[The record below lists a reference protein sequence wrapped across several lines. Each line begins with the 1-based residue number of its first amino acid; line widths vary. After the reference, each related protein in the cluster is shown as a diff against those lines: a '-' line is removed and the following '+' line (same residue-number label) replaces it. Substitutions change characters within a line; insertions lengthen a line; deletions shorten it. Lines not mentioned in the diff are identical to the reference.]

1 MLEIHRFAFKYLSL
15 NILLLCFFH
24 RLLDR
29 DQVGDEEASLDD
41 EDEDGFLK
49 AFKVLSSII
58 NICML
63 ICDSFLLIDVR
74 YDFSSSI
81 EKVI

>member
-1 MLEIHRFAFKYLSL
+1 MLEIHRFVFKYLSL

-58 NICML
+58 NKCML
-63 ICDSFLLIDVR
+63 TCDSFLLIDVR

>member
-1 MLEIHRFAFKYLSL
+1 MLEIHRFVFKYLSL

-58 NICML
+58 NMCML

>member
-1 MLEIHRFAFKYLSL
+1 MLEIHRFVFKYLSL
-15 NILLLCFFH
+15 NILLLYFFH

-81 EKVI
+81 EKGI

>member
-1 MLEIHRFAFKYLSL
+1 MLEIHRFVFKYLSL
-15 NILLLCFFH
+15 NIIFLCFFH

-58 NICML
+58 NISML